1 MRGLKNKKTYRNLY
15 YCKVQKE
22 KYRTP
27 HIYKN
32 VCNPKNSKSVNI
44 DRLDDLVWN
53 EVIGTIRDSSVLKEM
68 RKKSILKDE
77 TTKGEQLV
85 KKQLREKTLEKKEL
99 EVQLQ
104 KFQNKRHTLMEWF
117 MNDSIDDKEYEKL
130 EKVSERNIWELN
142 SKIEETDVYISRLHE
157 SKKWVNWYKI
167 YMDSVDKWEKLKK
180 IRDKKELL
188 QQYLERIDVQFLPD
202 DKLHKVEIFLKLKLF
217 NDKYKITKDF
227 ERDERG
233 RILKGR
239 EYEIIDGEKRKTM
252 FLNPPK
258 VGRKK
263 KT

>member
-1 MRGLKNKKTYRNLY
+1 
-15 YCKVQKE
+15 
-22 KYRTP
+22 
-27 HIYKN
+27 
-32 VCNPKNSKSVNI
+32 
-44 DRLDDLVWN
+44 
-53 EVIGTIRDSSVLKEM
+53 
-68 RKKSILKDE
+68 
-77 TTKGEQLV
+77 
-85 KKQLREKTLEKKEL
+85 
-99 EVQLQ
+99 
-104 KFQNKRHTLMEWF
+104 MEWF
-117 MNDSIDDKEYEKL
+117 MNDSIDEKEYGKL

-239 EYEIIDGEKRKTM
+239 EYEVIDGEKRKTM
-252 FLNPPK
+252 WLPPPK

-263 KT
+263 KI